1 MIFSRT
7 QFASPVIN
15 KSLFLSQANWLKVLC
30 IITIAAILIATLW
43 PFNFFFRNVVNWL
56 PNANGI
62 RFGRDGI
69 VVSETSLP
77 APGADLSKSWSLE
90 IILRPETV
98 EGAHTILSVYVHDN
112 PWPFKVRQYD
122 DGLLVSHNPGGVATK
137 ARTKF
142 DVDHVFQE
150 GKIAF
155 LTLTSRPNGTIVYL
169 NGKQAQAFPKFT
181 ISQNDLAGQ
190 IVMGTSPSDYDPW
203 PGEVRGLAIYS
214 KELTPTE
221 VVRHFLNWTDEG
233 ASALSDLSG
242 AIALYSFNERS
253 GGLIQSSIVSAPT
266 LKIPDRFS
274 IPHKAFL
281 RPPWKDFE
289 ISWDYAD
296 DVLRNIAGFVPLG
309 FLLCAYWSVTRP
321 PQRALLYTIIAGGL
335 LSLMI
340 EVLQFFIPQ
349 RNSGI
354 TDIITNTLGTAL
366 GAIIAISAIGQMII
380 GTRKP
385 ISK

>member
-1 MIFSRT
+1 MNAET
-7 QFASPVIN
+7 Y
-15 KSLFLSQANWLKVLC
+15 LS
-30 IITIAAILIATLW
+30 T
-43 PFNFFFRNVVNWL
+43 
-56 PNANGI
+56 
-62 RFGRDGI
+62 
-69 VVSETSLP
+69 
-77 APGADLSKSWSLE
+77 SWSLE
-90 IILRPETV
+90 MILRPETV
-98 EGAHTILSVYVHDN
+98 EGAHTILSFYVRDN
-112 PWPFKVRQYD
+112 PLPFKVRQYD
-122 DGLLVSHNPGGVATK
+122 DGLLVSHNPRGVATK

-142 DVDHVFQE
+142 DFDHAFQE

-155 LTLTSRPNGTIVYL
+155 LTLTSGPNGTIVYL

-214 KELTPTE
+214 KELTATE
-221 VVRHFLNWTDEG
+221 VVRHFINWTDQS
-233 ASALSDLSG
+233 ASAVSDLNG
-242 AIALYSFNERS
+242 AIALYSFDERA
-253 GGLIQSSIVSAPT
+253 GNAIHSSIASGPV
-266 LKIPDRFS
+266 LEIPRRFS

-309 FLLCAYWSVTRP
+309 FLLCAYWSMTRP

-335 LSLMI
+335 LSFTI

-354 TDIITNTLGTAL
+354 TDIITNTLGAAL
-366 GAIIAISAIGQMII
+366 GAGVAISAIGRMIF

-385 ISK
+385 VSK

>member
-1 MIFSRT
+1 MIFSWI

-15 KSLFLSQANWLKVLC
+15 KSLPLSQANWLKVLC
-30 IITIAAILIATLW
+30 VIIIAGILVATLW
-43 PFNFFFRNVVNWL
+43 PFNFFSRNVVSWL

-69 VVSETSLP
+69 VVSETPLMT
-77 APGADLSKSWSLE
+77 AETDLSTSWSLE
-90 IILRPETV
+90 MILRPETV
-98 EGAHTILSVYVHDN
+98 EGAHTILSFYVRDN

-137 ARTKF
+137 ARRKF
-142 DVDHVFQE
+142 DVDHAFQE
-150 GKIAF
+150 RKIAI
-155 LTLTSRPNGTIVYL
+155 LILTSGPNGAIVYL
-169 NGKQAQAFPKFT
+169 NGKQAQAFPKFK

-190 IVMGTSPSDYDPW
+190 IIMGTSPSDYDPW
-203 PGEVRGLAIYS
+203 PGELRGLAIYS
-214 KELTPTE
+214 KELTATE
-221 VVRHFLNWTDEG
+221 VVRHFLNWTDQD
-233 ASALSDLSG
+233 ASAVSDLNS
-242 AIALYSFNERS
+242 AIALYLFNERS
-253 GGLIQSSIVSAPT
+253 GNLIQSSVPAPT

-289 ISWDYAD
+289 ISWDYVD

-309 FLLCAYWSVTRP
+309 FLLCVYWSMTRP
-321 PQRALLYTIIAGGL
+321 SQRALLYAIIAGGL
-335 LSLMI
+335 LSLTI

-354 TDIITNTLGTAL
+354 TDIITNTLGAAL
-366 GAIIAISAIGQMII
+366 GAVVAISAIGRMIL
-380 GTRKP
+380 GTGNP
-385 ISK
+385 VSK